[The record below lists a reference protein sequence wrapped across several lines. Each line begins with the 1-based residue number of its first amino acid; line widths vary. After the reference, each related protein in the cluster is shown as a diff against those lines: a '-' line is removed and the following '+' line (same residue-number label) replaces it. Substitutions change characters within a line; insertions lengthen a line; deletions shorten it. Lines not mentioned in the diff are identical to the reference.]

1 MDPGIVAM
9 IMVFGVPMVA
19 IITSH
24 KRKML
29 EMKLRASNTGDESL
43 RMAVESLRAEVRSL
57 RDTSTQYD
65 VSFDNAMQRLERRVD
80 SLENHAL
87 SSRAEVDGTRNIE
100 LRSGR

>member
-1 MDPGIVAM
+1 MDPGALAIL
-9 IMVFGVPMVA
+9 MVFGVPMIA

-24 KRKML
+24 RRKML
-29 EMKLRASNTGDESL
+29 EMKLRATNTGDESL

-65 VSFDNAMQRLERRVD
+65 MSFDNALQRMERRVD

-87 SSRAEVDGTRNIE
+87 SSRAEVDATRNIE

>member
-1 MDPGIVAM
+1 MGPDTLAIL
-9 IMVFGVPMVA
+9 MVFGVPMVA

-29 EMKLRASNTGDESL
+29 EMKLRATNTGDESL

-65 VSFDNAMQRLERRVD
+65 MSFDNALQRMERRVD

-87 SSRAEVDGTRNIE
+87 SSRAEADGTRNIE